1 MTERRRQLLTID
13 DPLDVD
19 TARPVD
25 TRAPGSAHRDRP
37 ELRALYVRLPAAEFD
52 DLARAAFELGA
63 HKRELVGALIRTYVD
78 PHTPAGL
85 AALQGLLAVR
95 EPDSELAASP
105 HRDQAR

>member
-19 TARPVD
+19 TARPVGAQ
-25 TRAPGSAHRDRP
+25 APGTAHRDLP
-37 ELRALYVRLPAAEFD
+37 ELRALYVRLPATEFD
-52 DLARAAFELGA
+52 DLARAAFEIGA

-85 AALQGLLAVR
+85 AALQELLVADK
-95 EPDSELAASP
+95 PNSERGASP
-105 HRDQAR
+105 DREQAR

>member
-25 TRAPGSAHRDRP
+25 ARAPGAARRD
-37 ELRALYVRLPAAEFD
+37 LRALYVRLPATEFD

-85 AALQGLLAVR
+85 AALQRLLSPV
-95 EPDSELAASP
+95 EP
-105 HRDQAR
+105 